1 MRAIARMIY
10 IKKKGIFMVVSD
22 FTTFFMLILN
32 KIVVNPLF
40 IVIYE
45 IILVLIL
52 IRITMRLFHIC

>member
-1 MRAIARMIY
+1 
-10 IKKKGIFMVVSD
+10 MVVSD
-22 FTTFFMLILN
+22 FTSFFMLILN